1 MIVIK
6 LRIIKARLSGGV
18 AALGLREGKTGIF
31 SKLQNSGI
39 NLDSH
44 SMIKLFDVTCNQ
56 EDCNPNTSKHKTKI
70 LKKNPVLR

>member
-56 EDCNPNTSKHKTKI
+56 ED
-70 LKKNPVLR
+70 